1 MRKIILMILQVF
13 VVAIAAAQTADD
25 IINKYVEV
33 MGGLEKL
40 KSIKSLYMEG
50 VAVMQNGNEIT
61 THIYKVQDKLY
72 RREVEFG
79 MGSMTSIVTD
89 KEGWFSNP
97 RNGGAFEALPA
108 EAVTNQQS
116 ELDCAGPLVEYA
128 SKGHKAELMGKEDV
142 EGTDCY
148 KIKLTLKSGRDVNYF
163 IDSKTFYIRRITMKG
178 GGGMMGMRGGG
189 GGGGA
194 GGGGG
199 GNAPRGDVEVKIDYS
214 DYKKTADGYM
224 FAYTVSIGGMG
235 GAMTYEKIEV
245 NKPVNPKLFKPE

>member
-1 MRKIILMILQVF
+1 MMVQVL
-13 VVAIAAAQTADD
+13 VAAMATAQTADD
-25 IINKYVEV
+25 VINKYVEA

-50 VAVMQNGNEIT
+50 VAVMQNGNEINT
-61 THIYKVQDKLY
+61 RVYKVQDKLY

-148 KIKLTLKSGRDVNYF
+148 KIKLTLKSGRDINYF
-163 IDSKTFYIRRITMKG
+163 IDSKTFLVKRITMK
-178 GGGMMGMRGGG
+178 GGGMMGMRGGA
-189 GGGGA
+189 GGGA
-194 GGGGG
+194 GGGGGGG
-199 GNAPRGDVEVKIDYS
+199 GNAPRGDGEMKMDLS
-214 DYKKTADGYM
+214 DYKKTGDGYM
-224 FAYTVSIGGMG
+224 FAHTVSMGGMG

-245 NKPVNPKLFKPE
+245 NKPVNPKLYKPE